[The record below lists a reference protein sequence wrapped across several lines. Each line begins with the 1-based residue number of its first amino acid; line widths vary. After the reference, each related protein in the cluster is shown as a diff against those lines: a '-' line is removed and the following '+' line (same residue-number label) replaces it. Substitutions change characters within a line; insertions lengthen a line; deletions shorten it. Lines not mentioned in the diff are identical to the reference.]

1 MAMTRMTFKLESQ
14 QKQAIKD
21 RAKVEKRSR
30 SDLIRDALCQYLQ
43 KPILIAYYGSILPTN
58 T

>member
-1 MAMTRMTFKLESQ
+1 MTFKLESQ